1 MIKLET
7 EMFNVYLLN
16 LSPSIV
22 MELFNQIIN
31 SYNLRH
37 FKDFDI
43 RMPEACLI
51 AQKSSPFLAQESF
64 LL

>member
-7 EMFNVYLLN
+7 EMLNVYLLH
-16 LSPSIV
+16 LSPPIV
-22 MELFNQIIN
+22 MELFNQRIN
-31 SYNLRH
+31 NCNLRH

-43 RMPEACLI
+43 SMPEAFLI
-51 AQKSSPFLAQESF
+51 AQKSSPFLAQKSF